1 MRRTLAAVVA
11 VAALGIAGFALAQEV
26 FTVSVEGP
34 SGTTTATDATVTV
47 SANGTAFFSCGING
61 TPIACG
67 TIGTT
72 GVATVTSLTLGAQT
86 FSVLA
91 RSYHGKTEA
100 TNGLT
105 WTVVAATSTTSTS
118 STTSATST
126 STPTSTSTSTN
137 VTSTGER
144 HEHRTSPFWYVLA
157 GAGAAAALGFAAV
170 ALRRGPRGPRV
181 EIEVATE
188 EPTGPCMG
196 KGRRRHVK
204 ATLLPAR
211 RTIAHLVLQ
220 PGRDAEAMLT
230 GELVDALND
239 AVRRYR
245 HRGQRDEVRLLALPI
260 AAGLRQEIEERFE
273 PDADEV
279 PIGAHLEG
287 GKLEVAHRLYGCVDG
302 EWKPVGPEIK
312 IEVADERDEPVAT
325 ARRVAEAANEQRL
338 VEQLAAFVT
347 RVDVTEPKPVPPP
360 RSALRSF

>member
-1 MRRTLAAVVA
+1 VRRTLAAVVA
-11 VAALGIAGFALAQEV
+11 VAALCIAGFALAQEV

-34 SGTTTATDATVTV
+34 SGTTTATDAAVTV

-61 TPIACG
+61 TAVACG

-86 FSVLA
+86 FNVLA

-126 STPTSTSTSTN
+126 STPTSTSTS
-137 VTSTGER
+137 VTSTGGR

-157 GAGAAAALGFAAV
+157 GAGAAAVLGFAAV

-188 EPTGPCMG
+188 EPAGPCMG

-211 RTIAHLVLQ
+211 RTIAYLVLQ
-220 PGRDAEAMLT
+220 PGRGAEAKLA

-245 HRGQRDEVRLLALPI
+245 HRGQRDEVRLVALPI
-260 AAGLRQEIEERFE
+260 AAGLRREIEERFE
-273 PDADEV
+273 PGADEV

-302 EWKPVGPEIK
+302 EWKPVGPEIR
-312 IEVADERDEPVAT
+312 IEVADECDEPVAT
-325 ARRVAEAANEQRL
+325 ARRVAAAADEQRL